1 MRLEA
6 TIYPINK
13 AMRTALRI
21 LEPGGSYFGSILSI
35 SNKICPCRP
44 IMRRSTT
51 RAAILFRISI
61 GILFLLH
68 LVVAVVVFEPEGWIF
83 SIISMILACSEV
95 AQVFARWEGQ
105 ISGIDT
111 RLESVVVGVG
121 GFRSVCD
128 CKSRPISFKPSCLAH
143 FML

>member
-21 LEPGGSYFGSILSI
+21 LEPGGV
-35 SNKICPCRP
+35 
-44 IMRRSTT
+44 
-51 RAAILFRISI
+51 LFRKHPFDFKYNFSKSSSHATQYYACSDPVQD
-61 GILFLLH
+61 FHRHFVLLH

-83 SIISMILACSEV
+83 SIIPMILACSEV

-105 ISGIDT
+105 FSGIDT

>member
-1 MRLEA
+1 MSSNHA
-6 TIYPINK
+6 TQYYACSDPVQDFH
-13 AMRTALRI
+13 RH
-21 LEPGGSYFGSILSI
+21 FV
-35 SNKICPCRP
+35 
-44 IMRRSTT
+44 
-51 RAAILFRISI
+51 
-61 GILFLLH
+61 LLH

-128 CKSRPISFKPSCLAH
+128 CKSRPCHLSPVA
-143 FML
+143 